1 MGGEGEQLRRVLIV
15 DDSRMVR
22 ASIVKHIRGRYDFRE
37 EADGEASRGFWLGGE
52 AVVRR
57 YPRKRDINFR
67 LTRSITGLMALA
79 LVFGCAGGL
88 WLGYSLG
95 ARRTGRTA
103 G

>member
-1 MGGEGEQLRRVLIV
+1 MQERKEDRFMEKPIEE
-15 DDSRMVR
+15 
-22 ASIVKHIRGRYDFRE
+22 A

-67 LTRSITGLMALA
+67 LTRSITGLVGLALA
-79 LVFGCAGGL
+79 LGCAGGL

-95 ARRTGRTA
+95 AKKIRRSPG
-103 G
+103 

>member
-1 MGGEGEQLRRVLIV
+1 MQERKEDRFMDKPI
-15 DDSRMVR
+15 
-22 ASIVKHIRGRYDFRE
+22 E

-67 LTRSITGLMALA
+67 LTHSITGLMALA